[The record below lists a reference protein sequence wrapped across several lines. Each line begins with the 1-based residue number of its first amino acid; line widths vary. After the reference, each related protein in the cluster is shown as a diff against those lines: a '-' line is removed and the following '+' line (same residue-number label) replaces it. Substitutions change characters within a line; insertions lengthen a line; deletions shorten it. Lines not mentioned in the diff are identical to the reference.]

1 MGSLKNQLPGKVCSS
16 IVVSWAVAHQA
27 SLSMVIL
34 QARILEW
41 VAMPSSRRSSQSR
54 DQTQVSPTLQADS
67 LPSEPPGKPVV
78 LYLAINARYG
88 ASQVA
93 LVVKNPLANAE
104 DVRDTSSILGS
115 GRPQEEGMATHSSIL
130 V

>member
-1 MGSLKNQLPGKVCSS
+1 MGSLKNQLPGKGCSS
-16 IVVSWAVAHQA
+16 IGVSWAVAHQA

-41 VAMPSSRRSSQSR
+41 VAMPSSRRSSQAR

-67 LPSEPPGKPVV
+67 LPSEPPGKPME

-88 ASQVA
+88 ASLVA
-93 LVVKNPLANAE
+93 LVVKNPLPNAE
-104 DVRDTSSILGS
+104 DVRDTSSIPGS

-130 V
+130 I